1 MADSSHNRRGFFRIN
16 TSVSIWLTTIT
27 IIVLILLLAI
37 TINRSREKELVRDF
51 CHQQT
56 ALAKGAA
63 AGIEDLVI
71 GVEKSMILLSRLT
84 INREDINKEKTLT
97 SMRAIYDDL
106 EGKVS
111 FIAATDRKGIVLA
124 GYPEDSLEA
133 IKDRD
138 FSQYPF
144 FQEIRKTR
152 KPDIGPSP
160 ALVDQQE
167 SMPAAGLRSII
178 VGAPQLV
185 SGREFSGVIFT
196 TLSLSTT
203 IDRYVKPIKEN
214 PTNEY
219 WVLDDVGII
228 VEHPKMAMIGKN
240 INAIEF
246 YGETGRLQIESI
258 MKNGQEGCIECK
270 MNKDGGVYE
279 KNLFAYAPIHVGH
292 ETWYIVVV
300 TPYEKVVAMMRKTFN
315 HTMIITFGL
324 IIVVIIASF
333 TIINAGR
340 RRTKIDAEL
349 KRLRERESWQE
360 QLIREKKTIE
370 GIIEG
375 SPIPTFVI
383 DKEHKVILWNRACAE
398 LTGVGSNEV
407 FGTDR
412 HHIPFYGQQ
421 KRPLIADLIIDQDVD
436 GLEKFYSDKKVKK
449 SDKVRGAY
457 EARDY
462 YENLG
467 GKRRYLYFL
476 AAPILDEKGE
486 IIAAIETLQDMSK
499 EEEMSQRLRD
509 WQEQLLREKKTIEGI
524 IEGSPIPTFVVN
536 KEHKVILWNRACAE
550 LTGLEAA
557 DMINTDKQYLPFYT
571 EKRPVIADLIIDQD
585 IEGLTKFYGTKR
597 VKQSETVEGAYEAM
611 DFYRNLGGKP
621 RHLFFLASPIYDEK
635 GEIVA
640 AIETLQDV
648 SKEKEMARN
657 LQEYAETLENEVT
670 ENVTLRKE
678 IESLYNYLQSIV
690 ESSPDTLF
698 DISSNGIINYISRD
712 FKGTKRLASD
722 QIKGKHFT
730 EVIDQEHRDVIISMW
745 ENARK
750 GVYKPYEIEI
760 KKDDHTVMNLLVT
773 CRPVAKTDRYVV
785 VQRDITE
792 FKNLENKF
800 YESQKLAAIGQLS
813 AGIAHE
819 IRNPLSSIKM
829 SLQILAKRMQ
839 PTGNDQKRF
848 QIAQREVEHL
858 EELVNDVLIY
868 AKPSNP
874 VKEKSNIQS
883 ILEHALAMAEKSIL
897 DKHIQVKMGGA
908 DMPPVTV
915 DAAMIGQA
923 FLNLFRNAID
933 AMDMEGTLTVH
944 AEHSE
949 SDGTVRITVQDNGC
963 GIDEQDL
970 SHIFNPFFTKKSY
983 GTGLGLSQVKKIIDL
998 HQGSIEITSQKGVG
1012 TGVIVT
1018 IPTEPTPQQ
1027 G

>member
-1 MADSSHNRRGFFRIN
+1 MENSSYNKRKGFFRIS

-27 IIVLILLLAI
+27 IIALILLLAI
-37 TINRSREKELVRDF
+37 TINRSREKEMVADF
-51 CHQQT
+51 CQQQT

-71 GVEKSMILLSRLT
+71 GVEKSIILLSRLT
-84 INREDINKEKTLT
+84 INRGDLNKEKTMT

-111 FIAATDRKGIVLA
+111 FIAATDKNGIILA
-124 GYPEDSLEA
+124 GYPEATLQE
-133 IKDRD
+133 IEGKD

-144 FQEIRKTR
+144 FKEIKKTR
-152 KPDIGPSP
+152 IPDIGPSP
-160 ALVDQQE
+160 AFIEQKDN
-167 SMPAAGLRSII
+167 SPAAGLRSII

-185 SGREFSGVIFT
+185 AGREFSGVVFT
-196 TLSLSTT
+196 TLSLNTT

-219 WVLDDVGII
+219 WVLDDEGIL
-228 VEHPKMAMIGKN
+228 VEHPNKNLIGKN

-246 YGETGRLQIESI
+246 YDETGRIRLDALI
-258 MKNGQEGCIECK
+258 KNGQEGCIECK
-270 MNKDGGVYE
+270 MRKDRDVNE

-300 TPYEKVVAMMRKTFN
+300 TPYAKVVAMIRRTFT
-315 HTMIITFGL
+315 HTMFIALGL
-324 IIVVIIASF
+324 IIVVVIASF
-333 TIINAGR
+333 TIIDAGR

-360 QLIREKKTIE
+360 QLIREKRTIE

-398 LTGVGSNEV
+398 LTGVDSKDIIGS
-407 FGTDR
+407 DQ

-436 GLEKFYSDKKVKK
+436 GLEKFYSDKKIKK
-449 SDKVRGAY
+449 SDKVQGAY

-476 AAPILDEKGE
+476 AAPIRDEKEG

-499 EEEMSQRLRD
+499 EEAMAQSLRD
-509 WQEQLLREKKTIEGI
+509 WQEQLVREKKTIEGI

-550 LTGLEAA
+550 LTGLEAE
-557 DMINTDKQYLPFYT
+557 DMVNTDKQYLPFYP

-585 IEGLTKFYGTKR
+585 IDGLTKFYGTKR
-597 VKQSETVEGAYEAM
+597 VKKSETVEGAYEAM

-621 RHLFFLASPIYDEK
+621 RHLFFLASPIYNEK

-648 SKEKEMARN
+648 SREKEMARN

-678 IESLYNYLQSIV
+678 IESLYNYLQSLV

-698 DISSNGIINYISRD
+698 DIGGDGIINYISRD
-712 FKGTKRLASD
+712 LKGKNRLASD

-730 EVIDQEHRDVIISMW
+730 EVIDQEHREVILSMW
-745 ENARK
+745 ENAQQ
-750 GVYKPYEIEI
+750 GIYKPYEIEI
-760 KKDDHTVMNLLVT
+760 KKDDNTIMNLLIT

-829 SLQILAKRMQ
+829 SLQILQKRMQ

-868 AKPSNP
+868 AKPANP
-874 VKEKSNIQS
+874 VKEKTNIQN

-897 DKHIQVKMGGA
+897 DKRIHVKVDFGNL
-908 DMPPVTV
+908 PPIMV
-915 DAAMIGQA
+915 DAAMIGQT

-933 AMDMEGTLTVH
+933 AMEMEGTLTIFTK
-944 AEHSE
+944 HSE
-949 SDGTVRITVQDNGC
+949 LNKSISITIQDNGC

-970 SHIFNPFFTKKSY
+970 HHLFNPFFTKKSY

-998 HQGSIEITSQKGVG
+998 HQGSIEISSKKGIGTSA
-1012 TGVIVT
+1012 TVT
-1018 IPTEPTPQQ
+1018 LPME
-1027 G
+1027 

>member
-1 MADSSHNRRGFFRIN
+1 MEDSSHNKREGFFPI
-16 TSVSIWLTTIT
+16 SASLSIWMTTIT
-27 IIVLILLLAI
+27 IIVLILLFAV
-37 TINRSREKELVRDF
+37 TINRSREKELVADF
-51 CHQQT
+51 CRQQT
-56 ALAKGAA
+56 SLAKGAA

-71 GVEKSMILLSRLT
+71 GIEKSMILLSRLT
-84 INREDINKEKTLT
+84 ITRGDIYTEKSLT

-111 FIAATDRKGIVLA
+111 FIAATDKHGIVLT
-124 GYPEDSLEA
+124 GYPEAVLEGL
-133 IKDRD
+133 KGQD
-138 FSQYPF
+138 FSLYPF
-144 FQEIRKTR
+144 FQEIRKDRT
-152 KPDIGPSP
+152 PNIGPSP
-160 ALVDQQE
+160 AIVHSKDKA
-167 SMPAAGLRSII
+167 PAAGLKSII
-178 VGAPQLV
+178 VAAPQLS
-185 SGREFSGVIFT
+185 SGREFAGVVFT
-196 TLSLSTT
+196 TLSLNTT
-203 IDRYVKPIKEN
+203 IDRYVKPIKDN

-219 WVLDDVGII
+219 WVLDDNGIL
-228 VEHPKMAMIGKN
+228 VEHPNAALVGKN
-240 INAIEF
+240 INVIEF
-246 YGETGRLQIESI
+246 FDETGRIRLDDLV
-258 MKNGQEGCIECK
+258 KNGKEGCFECR
-270 MNKDGGVYE
+270 MRSDRNASE

-300 TPYEKVVAMMRKTFN
+300 TPYEKVVAMIRRTFT
-315 HTMIITFGL
+315 HTMFIAFGL
-324 IIVVIIASF
+324 IIVVVIASF
-333 TIINAGR
+333 TIVGAGR
-340 RRTKIDAEL
+340 RRTSIDAEL

-360 QLIREKKTIE
+360 QLIREKRTIE
-370 GIIEG
+370 GIIAG

-398 LTGVGSNEV
+398 LTGVGSEDII
-407 FGTDR
+407 GTDK
-412 HHIPFYGQQ
+412 HYVPFYGEQ

-436 GLEKFYSDKKVKK
+436 GLEKFYSDKRIRKSEKVQ
-449 SDKVRGAY
+449 GAY
-457 EARDY
+457 EAIDY

-467 GKRRYLYFL
+467 GMRRYLYFL

-499 EEEMSQRLRD
+499 EEAMSRSLRES
-509 WQEQLLREKKTIEGI
+509 QEQLIREKKTIEGI

-550 LTGLEAA
+550 LTGLEAK
-557 DMINTDKQYLPFYT
+557 DMINTDKQHLPFYQ
-571 EKRPVIADLIIDQD
+571 EKRSVLADLIIDQD
-585 IEGLTKFYGTKR
+585 IGGLTKYYGSKR
-597 VKQSETVEGAYEAM
+597 VKKSETVEGAYEAM

-621 RHLFFLASPIYDEK
+621 RYLFFLASPIFDEK
-635 GEIVA
+635 GDIVA

-648 SKEKEMARN
+648 TNEKEMARN

-670 ENVTLRKE
+670 ENVTLRQE

-698 DISSNGIINYISRD
+698 DIGSDGIINYISRD
-712 FKGTKRLASD
+712 LKGKSRFASD

-730 EVIDQEHRDVIISMW
+730 EVIDQEHRDIIISMW
-745 ENARK
+745 ENAKK
-750 GVYKPYEIEI
+750 GLYKPYEIEAR
-760 KKDDHTVMNLLVT
+760 KDDDTVMNLLIT

-792 FKNLENKF
+792 FKNLEKKF

-829 SLQILAKRMQ
+829 SLQILEKRMQ

-868 AKPSNP
+868 AKPADP
-874 VKEKSNIQS
+874 VKEKSNLQS

-897 DKHIQVKMGGA
+897 DKHIHVQLESA
-908 DMPPVTV
+908 DLPLVSV

-923 FLNLFRNAID
+923 FLNLYRNGVD
-933 AMDMEGTLTVH
+933 AMETGGTLSVS
-944 AEHSE
+944 ADVSA
-949 SDGTVRITVQDNGC
+949 SNGSVSITVRDNGC

-970 SHIFNPFFTKKSY
+970 GHLFNPFFTKKSF

-998 HQGSIEITSQKGVG
+998 HQGSIEITSRKG
-1012 TGVIVT
+1012 TGTSVT
-1018 IPTEPTPQQ
+1018 VTLPIESTP
-1027 G
+1027 